1 MLKKSISTFNELQ
14 ENAAKLNQKEEG
26 NKLKIEKIPENI
38 DEWINYEFPK
48 EYIERIDR
56 IDNNNFLGRSTL

>member
-1 MLKKSISTFNELQ
+1 M
-14 ENAAKLNQKEEG
+14 
-26 NKLKIEKIPENI
+26 KIEKIPENI